1 MERDTGSDS
10 TATRLRTA
18 PGTPKRA
25 DRRDRLPNAEQ
36 DGNSVDSAILDMM
49 VHGANAAPDYRCT
62 LLPDGMPIRAFFR
75 HSAELRWQRR
85 WIGHFTISPDIESEF
100 AGMPII
106 AAWNQPQLGR
116 RLSPRHNLARDYR
129 AVTGLSARPM
139 FPKKHGHRAILGMFL
154 LDAEVHAITHRVA
167 RRMDSKSKGWVN
179 TDSAEHY
186 SVISELTGLASG
198 TPPVLQKRQST
209 KR

>member
-49 VHGANAAPDYRCT
+49 VDEANAAPDYRCT

-75 HSAELRWQRR
+75 HSAELPWQRR

-106 AAWNQPQLGR
+106 AAWNPPQLGR

-154 LDAEVHAITHRVA
+154 LDAA
-167 RRMDSKSKGWVN
+167 RHSALKSQYKPMWKSQELGANFLDSDN
-179 TDSAEHY
+179 PL
-186 SVISELTGLASG
+186 ISMVRREGVE
-198 TPPVLQKRQST
+198 PPTLRFEE
-209 KR
+209 RIAP

>member
-1 MERDTGSDS
+1 MKRDTT
-10 TATRLRTA
+10 TAYEQLT
-18 PGTPKRA
+18 GDRA
-25 DRRDRLPNAEQ
+25 SQSGCKSGAADHQPNAESSM
-36 DGNSVDSAILDMM
+36 NAVNAALRDMARDE
-49 VHGANAAPDYRCT
+49 ANAAPDYRCT

-75 HSAELRWQRR
+75 HSELLPSQRR

-106 AAWNQPQLGR
+106 AAWNPPQLGR

-154 LDAEVHAITHRVA
+154 LDAEVHAITRLVG
-167 RRMDSKSKGWVN
+167 RRMDDKSKSWVN

-198 TPPVLQKRQST
+198 TPPVLQKRQGT
-209 KR
+209 QR

>member
-10 TATRLRTA
+10 TATSLRTA

-49 VHGANAAPDYRCT
+49 VDEANAAPDYRCT

-75 HSAELRWQRR
+75 HSAELPWQRR

-154 LDAEVHAITHRVA
+154 LDAEVHAITRLVG
-167 RRMDSKSKGWVN
+167 RRMDDKSKGWVN

-198 TPPVLQKRQST
+198 TPPVLQKRQGT

>member
-1 MERDTGSDS
+1 MKRDTASLITSPD
-10 TATRLRTA
+10 LREA
-18 PGTPKRA
+18 RGARA
-25 DRRDRLPNAEQ
+25 RDARRDRLPSA
-36 DGNSVDSAILDMM
+36 DRDRKSVDSAIVDM
-49 VHGANAAPDYRCT
+49 VRNEEAAAPDYRCT
-62 LLPDGMPIRAFFR
+62 RLPDGTPIRAFFR
-75 HSAELRWQRR
+75 HSELLPTQKR
-85 WIGHFTISPDIESEF
+85 WIGHFTISPDFDGEC

-106 AAWNQPQLGR
+106 AAWNPPQLGR

-154 LDAEVHAITHRVA
+154 LGAEVHAITRLVG
-167 RRMDSKSKGWVN
+167 RRMDDKSKSWVN

-198 TPPVLQKRQST
+198 TPPVLQKRQGT